1 MENGVQ
7 CVTITGTWMKQ
18 IWCANSWDTMVL
30 GLHTT
35 NQERVW
41 SRLKIPNAQAGNPH
55 YWTVGLH
62 RQLEA
67 IHCVA
72 MGEMLLWSAWHQQYI
87 VRMVVL

>member
-1 MENGVQ
+1 MVNGVQ
-7 CVTITGTWMKQ
+7 CVTMLGTWMMRL
-18 IWCANSWDTMVL
+18 WCADSWDTVVL

-41 SRLKIPNAQAGNPH
+41 SRLKSLSAQAGNTR

-67 IHCVA
+67 IHCAA
-72 MGEMLLWSAWHQQYI
+72 MGEMLLWS
-87 VRMVVL
+87 V